1 MSTLKTKLLFRKTE
15 LRQAKEFRLLSAPH
29 SKEEDVFAKYKYLVT
44 MFPQLPHKVIFDT
57 VQSNNTTDLREQEDK
72 LLKHIALNF
81 NQQPTLPMS
90 MDLIFRLLT
99 SITSNREEV
108 QRLQKGLMRYD
119 IDNVGTLFEKV
130 NNDEKFFE
138 NLMIID
144 NCHLFRHVIIFGIY
158 IYYYTYSIV
167 PDISSF
173 VARFGIKVQSV
184 RCFVSIF
191 ILCVFTTVLMNK
203 RFSCIFFAVVRINKQ
218 QRIIIIEVILKTRK
232 AKSLAMNLFDGLP
245 YDTNLRNVGF
255 NSITPGSSEMLD
267 VSNHLLSRTRNRS
280 VLPTPISL
288 LPFIHKKGIW
298 K

>member
-119 IDNVGTLFEKV
+119 IDNVGSLFEKV
-130 NNDEKFFE
+130 KNDKKFFE
-138 NLMIID
+138 NLIIIN
-144 NCHLFRHVIIFGIY
+144 NCSLSRHRNYIIILGIY
-158 IYYYTYSIV
+158 TLYITYTLLCLTSAHWLRDLASRFKV
-167 PDISSF
+167 SDVLFQSSS
-173 VARFGIKVQSV
+173 SV
-184 RCFVSIF
+184 FLP
-191 ILCVFTTVLMNK
+191 LC
-203 RFSCIFFAVVRINKQ
+203 
-218 QRIIIIEVILKTRK
+218 
-232 AKSLAMNLFDGLP
+232 
-245 YDTNLRNVGF
+245 
-255 NSITPGSSEMLD
+255 
-267 VSNHLLSRTRNRS
+267 
-280 VLPTPISL
+280 
-288 LPFIHKKGIW
+288 
-298 K
+298 